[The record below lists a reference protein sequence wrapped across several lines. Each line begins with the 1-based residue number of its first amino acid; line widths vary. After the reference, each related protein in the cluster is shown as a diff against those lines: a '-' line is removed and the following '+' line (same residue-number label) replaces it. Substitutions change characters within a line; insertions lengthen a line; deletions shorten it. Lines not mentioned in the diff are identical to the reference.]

1 MYEPALDSIIHY
13 KRNRY
18 FLIGGSA
25 QTKGLHQFATGYKEQ
40 PGREGTWRDAEDGLL
55 EGNTIA
61 QGSVDSAV
69 SFELDLL
76 PGSTGAV
83 HYWIVCARSLK
94 QVLDLTLKV
103 KEIGAEQLLM
113 ETENYWAA
121 WLNKKNIRLAS
132 LPRNILSAYKN
143 SLLIMRTHAD
153 NQGGIIASC

>member
-1 MYEPALDSIIHY
+1 MDSIIHY

-25 QTKGLHQFATGYKEQ
+25 QKKGLHQFATGYKEQ

-76 PGSTGAV
+76 PNSVGSV

-113 ETENYWAA
+113 ETENYLGCLAEQEEHQPCQPA
-121 WLNKKNIRLAS
+121 QEHPWL
-132 LPRNILSAYKN
+132 PT
-143 SLLIMRTHAD
+143 RTRFS
-153 NQGGIIASC
+153 SCAPMPTAREG